1 MADTREVERWVGAV
15 LAPEVRVAGTIASAS
30 EVLPARSYLERFP
43 PALLTAFGRTP
54 AGAGELGALI
64 ARVRATCSELGVPPP
79 AAAVDLEQGAG
90 LHFRG
95 ATRLPPAL
103 ALASAALAGEREEL
117 DWIWSA
123 GELTAREARAAGA
136 ELVLGPVADV
146 NTERDNPII
155 ATRSFGDRP
164 REAAE
169 RALAFSMGVRA
180 GGAGSCAKHFPG
192 HGDTVRDSHV
202 ELPSVPASAERL
214 RERELVPFR
223 RLVEHGVDCVMIAHL
238 DVPALTG
245 ERGLPS
251 TLSRAVIE
259 ATLRGELGFRG
270 TVVSDAMNM
279 GALERFEPRYV
290 RALAAGCDVLLCPHD
305 PEAAALELLA
315 HAGGPL
321 LSLERLEQAALRA
334 LALRERLRS
343 RTSVPCTTSEARALA
358 ARLAQRALRSSRAH
372 WPQGGRPRAGG
383 VTLLDSIPAAETPEF
398 AGLLAELRRELAPL
412 VGDLALLPVFCEA
425 RAGRGRYGLSAA
437 ERDGVEAALAGQ
449 RERGQPVALLWF
461 GSPQSVERTLWE
473 REDATILLAYAPTP
487 PMVAA
492 AGRFVA
498 EVVSGAGPAVGPA
511 HAGRSLPAQLG

>member
-1 MADTREVERWVGAV
+1 MSDARAIEGWVGAV
-15 LAPEVRVAGTIASAS
+15 LAPEVRVAGTVASAN
-30 EVLPARSYLERFP
+30 EVVPSRSYLQRFP

-54 AGAGELGALI
+54 EGAGELATLI
-64 ARVRATCSELGVPPP
+64 ARVRATCAELGIRPP
-79 AAAVDLEQGAG
+79 AVAVDLEQGAG

-117 DWIWSA
+117 DWIWAA
-123 GELTAREARAAGA
+123 GELTAREARTEGA
-136 ELVLGPVADV
+136 ELVLAPVADV

-164 REAAE
+164 EQAAE
-169 RALAFSMGVRA
+169 RALAFSMGLRA

-202 ELPSVPASAERL
+202 ELPSVPASAAAL
-214 RERELVPFR
+214 RERELAPFR
-223 RLVEHGVDCVMIAHL
+223 RLVEQGVDCVMVAHL

-259 ATLRGELGFRG
+259 TTLRGELGFRG

-305 PEAAALELLA
+305 PQAAAVELLA

-321 LSLERLEQAALRA
+321 LSLERLEQAAARA

-343 RTSVPCTTSEARALA
+343 NASAPYPTADARALA
-358 ARLAQRALRSSRAH
+358 QRLAQR
-372 WPQGGRPRAGG
+372 
-383 VTLLDSIPAAETPEF
+383 
-398 AGLLAELRRELAPL
+398 
-412 VGDLALLPVFCEA
+412 
-425 RAGRGRYGLSAA
+425 
-437 ERDGVEAALAGQ
+437 
-449 RERGQPVALLWF
+449 
-461 GSPQSVERTLWE
+461 
-473 REDATILLAYAPTP
+473 
-487 PMVAA
+487 
-492 AGRFVA
+492 
-498 EVVSGAGPAVGPA
+498 
-511 HAGRSLPAQLG
+511 

>member
-1 MADTREVERWVGAV
+1 MSDTKQIERWVGAV

-30 EVLPARSYLERFP
+30 EVVPSRAYLERFP
-43 PALLTAFGRTP
+43 PAWLTAFGRTP
-54 AGAGELGALI
+54 AGAGELAGLI
-64 ARVRATCSELGVPPP
+64 ARVRATCAELGIPPP

-103 ALASAALAGEREEL
+103 ALASAALAAEREEL
-117 DWIWSA
+117 DWIWAA

-136 ELVLGPVADV
+136 ELVLAPVADV
-146 NTERDNPII
+146 NTQRDNPII
-155 ATRSFGDRP
+155 ATRSFGDEP
-164 REAAE
+164 HAAGE
-169 RALAFSMGVRA
+169 RALALSMGLRA

-202 ELPSVPASAERL
+202 ELPSVPADAASL
-214 RERELVPFR
+214 RARELVPFR

-259 ATLRGELGFRG
+259 DTLRGELGFRG

-279 GALERFEPRYV
+279 GALERFAPRYA

-305 PEAAALELLA
+305 PLAAAEELLA

-321 LSLERLEQAALRA
+321 LSLARLEQAAARA
-334 LALRERLRS
+334 LALRAALRS
-343 RTSVPCTTSEARALA
+343 RPSTPQPAGEGRALA
-358 ARLAQRALRSSRAH
+358 ERLALRALRSSQPRWAL
-372 WPQGGRPRAGG
+372 GARPRGGG
-383 VTLLDSIPAAETPEF
+383 VTLLDPIPAAETPEF
-398 AGLLAELRRELAPL
+398 AGLLAGLRQELALL

-425 RAGRGRYGLSAA
+425 RAGRGRYGLQEGERAA
-437 ERDGVEAALAGQ
+437 VEAELARH
-449 RERGQPVALLWF
+449 RERGQPMAVLWF
-461 GSPQSVERTLWE
+461 GSPQSLERGLWE
-473 REDATILLAYAPTP
+473 RSDAPFLLAYAPTP
-487 PMVAA
+487 PLVAA

-498 EVVSGAGPAVGPA
+498 GVLARGGDATS
-511 HAGRSLPAQLG
+511 GRSLPAQLG